1 MIYRSPYPDVEIP
14 NVPLTPFILGQAA
27 RLANK
32 PALIDGPSGRTLTYG
47 DLADG
52 VRRMKPGLARRGFW
66 KGDVFATVCPNV
78 PEFAVAFYGVASLGG
93 ATTMLNPLFTA
104 GEMHSQLTD
113 SGARFVLTVPERLAT
128 VREAVSGTRVEE
140 IFVLGET
147 EGATPFAALLQHN
160 EPLPPVAIDSAQDVV
175 SLPYSS
181 GTSGRAK
188 GVMLTHRN
196 LIAGVLT
203 RQSAAPVPEDDTI
216 VIVSPMFH
224 IAGLSVMNMMLHAG
238 ATLVLMP
245 RFDFQTLLRI
255 LQDYRA
261 TRAVLPPPII
271 LELSRHSLVAEYDL
285 SRLRLILWGAAPMGD
300 AVARAC
306 RERLGC
312 RVKQCYGLT
321 EANGMTHVVP
331 MDAEDRPRSAGLPL
345 AGTEYTIADIDSD
358 AALAP
363 GQPGEICLR
372 GPLVMKG
379 YLNRPEETAQVID
392 SEGWLHTGDLGVAD
406 EDGWLS
412 VVDRPKELIKYKGFQ
427 VAPAEL
433 EALLLSHPAV
443 ADVAVIPSPDEEAGE
458 VPKAFV
464 VLNAE
469 TTTEELM
476 AFVAA
481 RVAPYKKIRRI
492 EFIDQIPKSAAG
504 KILRRVLVEQE
515 RASIAEPV
523 LV

>member
-1 MIYRSPYPDVEIP
+1 VAS
-14 NVPLTPFILGQAA
+14 
-27 RLANK
+27 
-32 PALIDGPSGRTLTYG
+32 
-47 DLADG
+47 
-52 VRRMKPGLARRGFW
+52 GLARRGFR

-93 ATTMLNPLFTA
+93 ATTMLNPLYTA
-104 GEMHSQLTD
+104 EEMHRQLAD
-113 SGARFVLTVPERLAT
+113 AEARFVLTVPEWLAT
-128 VREAVSGTRVEE
+128 VREAVAGTRVED
-140 IFVLGET
+140 IFILGEA
-147 EGATPFAALLQHN
+147 EGATPFQTLLQN
-160 EPLPPVAIDSAQDVV
+160 DEPLPPVAINPAEDVV
-175 SLPYSS
+175 MLPYSS
-181 GTSGRAK
+181 GTTGRPK

-196 LIAGVLT
+196 LIASVLT
-203 RQSAAPVPEDDTI
+203 RRVMLASPEDDT
-216 VIVSPMFH
+216 VVCVTPLFH
-224 IAGLSVMNMMLHAG
+224 IAGIAVLNGTLHAG

-412 VVDRPKELIKYKGFQ
+412 VVDRLKELIKYKGFQ